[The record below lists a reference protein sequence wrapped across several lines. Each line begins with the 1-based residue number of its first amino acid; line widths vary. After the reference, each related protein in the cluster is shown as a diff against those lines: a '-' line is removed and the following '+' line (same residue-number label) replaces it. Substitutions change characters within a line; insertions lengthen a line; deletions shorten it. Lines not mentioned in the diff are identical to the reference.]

1 MFDFVNFLLEDMTCM
16 VKYGVDEV
24 WYRSVI
30 VRVLGNIVDVL
41 FVDYGNLEFIFKDDI
56 CNIFLGFLKLEV

>member
-1 MFDFVNFLLEDMTCM
+1 MFDFVNFLLEGMACM
-16 VKYGVDEV
+16 VKYSVDEV

-56 CNIFLGFLKLEV
+56 CNIFLGFFKLEV

>member
-1 MFDFVNFLLEDMTCM
+1 MFDFVNFLLEDMACM
-16 VKYGVDEV
+16 VKYSVDEV

-56 CNIFLGFLKLEV
+56 CNIFLGFFKLEV

>member
-1 MFDFVNFLLEDMTCM
+1 M
-16 VKYGVDEV
+16 VKYSVDEV

-30 VRVLGNIVDVL
+30 VRVSGNIVDVL

-56 CNIFLGFLKLEV
+56 CNIFLGFFKLEV